1 MEWSIKDRREGSA
14 VRLANWISDS
24 IVDGP
29 GLRLTVFT
37 QGCPHRCPGCHNP
50 DTWDP
55 AGGREVALEELE
67 ALLDQNPLL
76 QGLTLSAG
84 DSLTRGQAA
93 VIGQGQKIIAQIAV
107 EGHDLVGAELS
118 VAFRGVTV
126 QISLEKR
133 QLRIKKIHFSAHP
146 LFPTKKRM

>member
-1 MEWSIKDRREGSA
+1 MRHDGAAPAPAVEVDTPLRADREIIGVQTLVHA
-14 VRLANWISDS
+14 HADQVQRLA
-24 IVDGP
+24 G
-29 GLRLTVFT
+29 
-37 QGCPHRCPGCHNP
+37 QGEIHLH
-50 DTWDP
+50 
-55 AGGREVALEELE
+55 AAEQQHAS
-67 ALLDQNPLL
+67 L
-76 QGLTLSAG
+76 QMRG
-84 DSLTRGQAA
+84 RGQAA

-126 QISLEKR
+126 QISFEKR